1 MNIIDKLE
9 KSAIKATNVCK
20 NYSYGENEVKI
31 LKNVNLE
38 IQKGKFASIMGPSGS
53 GKSTL
58 LYLLGGLD
66 NVSSGHIEIFGKN
79 IVNMKDRDMS
89 ILRRRE
95 LGFIFQF
102 YNLLPDLS
110 IYQNVLMPII
120 LDKKKIK
127 DYKDKAEE
135 LLEIV
140 GLKDK
145 MNYTP
150 RELSGGQQQRVA
162 IARSLIN
169 DPEIILADEPIGN
182 LDSKT
187 GIEILE
193 LLKKINEEKNKT
205 IVMVTHSLEST
216 EYSNMKIYLKDGEV
230 ERL

>member
-1 MNIIDKLE
+1 MEN
-9 KSAIKATNVCK
+9 AIETINLCK
-20 NYSYGENEVKI
+20 NYSYGANEVKI
-31 LKNVNLE
+31 LKDINLE
-38 IQKGKFASIMGPSGS
+38 IEKGKFASIMGPSGS

-66 NVSSGHIEIFGKN
+66 NVSSGDIKIFGKS
-79 IVNMKDRDMS
+79 IVNMKDEDMS
-89 ILRRRE
+89 ILRRRT
-95 LGFIFQF
+95 LGFVFQF
-102 YNLLPDLS
+102 YNLLPDIS
-110 IYQNVLMPII
+110 IYQNILMPII
-120 LDKKKIK
+120 LDKKKTK
-127 DYKDKAEE
+127 DYKEKAEE

-193 LLKKINEEKNKT
+193 LLKKINEEKKKT
-205 IVMVTHSLEST
+205 IVMVTHSIEST
-216 EYSNMKIYLKDGEV
+216 EYANMKINLKDGKVISLWESYF
-230 ERL
+230 

>member
-1 MNIIDKLE
+1 MSQDLKE
-9 KSAIKATNVCK
+9 EWVPIKAINVCK

-31 LKNVNLE
+31 LKNINLS
-38 IQKGKFASIMGPSGS
+38 IKKGDFTSIMGPSGS

-66 NVSSGHIEIFGKN
+66 NVSSGDIKIFGQS
-79 IVNMKDRDMS
+79 IVNMKDNDMS
-89 ILRRRE
+89 ILRRQK

-145 MNYTP
+145 MDYTP
-150 RELSGGQQQRVA
+150 RQLSGGQQQRVA

-187 GIEILE
+187 GIEVLE
-193 LLKKINEEKNKT
+193 LLKKINEARKKT

-216 EYSNMKIYLKDGEV
+216 EYSNRTIYLKDGEV
-230 ERL
+230 KNL

>member
-1 MNIIDKLE
+1 MEN
-9 KSAIKATNVCK
+9 AIETINLCK
-20 NYSYGENEVKI
+20 NYSYGANEVKI
-31 LKNVNLE
+31 LKDINLE
-38 IQKGKFASIMGPSGS
+38 IEKGKFASIMGPSGS

-66 NVSSGHIEIFGKN
+66 NVSSGDIKIFGKS
-79 IVNMKDRDMS
+79 IVNMKDEDMS
-89 ILRRRE
+89 ILRRRT
-95 LGFIFQF
+95 LGFVFQF
-102 YNLLPDLS
+102 YNLLPDIS
-110 IYQNVLMPII
+110 IYQNILMPII
-120 LDKKKIK
+120 LDKKKTK
-127 DYKDKAEE
+127 DYKEKAEE

-193 LLKKINEEKNKT
+193 LLKKINEEKKKT
-205 IVMVTHSLEST
+205 IVMVTHSIEST
-216 EYSNMKIYLKDGEV
+216 EYANMKINLKDGKV
-230 ERL
+230 ISL